1 MNMSKIIYAADVNI
15 LREYINLEISR
26 RSGVTANPTSTVSV
40 GTIAD
45 DAWWNSLRTN
55 LLKIVSFSDGN
66 ATAGGFI
73 TTSQRDTLVSQA
85 KAAYDATIA
94 LP

>member
-1 MNMSKIIYAADVNI
+1 MNMSKIIYAAEVNI
-15 LREYINLEISR
+15 LREFINLEMER
-26 RSGVTANPTSTVSV
+26 RDVAANATSTVSV

-55 LLKIVSFSDGN
+55 LLKIVSFSGGN

-73 TTSQRDTLVSQA
+73 TTSQRDTLVNQA
-85 KAAYDATIA
+85 VAAYDATIA